1 MNLQTFKAATMAE
14 ALTQVK
20 TTMGADAVILH
31 TRTFFTRHWL
41 GLRRREMVE
50 ITAGKGLNVGRRR
63 FVAEPAAQAQRAA
76 AVGAG
81 APRSGAGLAAYRSS
95 GGAGTLA
102 AAGDSGISD
111 SIRGGRGS
119 ASNSTV
125 ATATALAPRNAIE
138 GGRSL
143 METPAA
149 TSAAMLSI
157 SQEVSALKSMV
168 KDLVTTTRHQQCPNV
183 PEELFDHY
191 MQLITNQVAEEVAAD
206 IVKALQKNVR
216 PEHFAQAEFMKEK
229 LTEQLEK
236 LVPTAGPIVRTKTSG
251 PHVVALIGPTGV
263 GKTTTLAKLAANLKL
278 REKHRV
284 GLITLDTYRI
294 AAVDQLKRYADI
306 IGSPLRV
313 VNTGEELREA
323 VRSMSDCDFL
333 LIDTA
338 GRGPND
344 TMKLNELRGL
354 LSVIEPDEVHLVL
367 SSTASEACIN
377 LAVSRFNEVRVDK
390 IIFTKIDEAAHVGV
404 LLNVVRKVNKS
415 LSYIT
420 TGQDVPDDIEV
431 GRGRRLAQLILGAAV

>member
-20 TTMGADAVILH
+20 STMGADAVILH

-63 FVAEPAAQAQRAA
+63 YMTEPAPSQQRLNQRPAA
-76 AVGAG
+76 GI
-81 APRSGAGLAAYRSS
+81 AAYRT
-95 GGAGTLA
+95 GG
-102 AAGDSGISD
+102 
-111 SIRGGRGS
+111 GG
-119 ASNSTV
+119 
-125 ATATALAPRNAIE
+125 TATAPPSRALASPRGESPDDSFAGGASISPRNAVQ
-138 GGRSL
+138 GSRNF

-183 PEELFDHY
+183 PEDLFDYY

-206 IVKALQKNVR
+206 IVKTLQKQVR
-216 PEHFAQAEFMKEK
+216 PEHLAQPEFVREK
-229 LTEQLEK
+229 LAEQLEK
-236 LVPTAGPIVRTKTSG
+236 LIPTAGPITRSKAQG

-263 GKTTTLAKLAANLKL
+263 GKTTTLAKLAATLKL

-313 VNTGEELREA
+313 ANSGEELRDA

-338 GRGPND
+338 GRSPND

-354 LSVIEPDEVHLVL
+354 LSVVEPDEVHLVL

-377 LAVSRFNEVRVDK
+377 LAVSRFSDVRVDK

-404 LLNVVRKVNKS
+404 VLNVIRRVNKS

-431 GRGRRLAQLILGAAV
+431 GRGRRLAQLILGAGV